1 MNISF
6 TEASGLK
13 SKPSEESLGFGK
25 VTTDYMFLMD
35 CDTRIGWYD
44 PKIVPYSPIPLDP
57 STSVLH
63 YGQGVFEG
71 LKAYRAE
78 DGRILLFR
86 PEQNVAR
93 LNESCDRMCIPELDE
108 NDVLEAIREMVKL
121 EKDWIPSSKGTS
133 LYIRPF
139 VLATDPFLG
148 VHPAQTYMFIIILG
162 PVGNYYPSGINP
174 IKIFVEDEY
183 VRAVPGGT
191 GTVKTMGN
199 YAASLKAQEKAEKAG
214 SIQVLW
220 LDGVHRK
227 YVEEVGSMNVFFK
240 IDGKIITPA
249 LSGSILP
256 GITRMSALELL
267 KKRGYTVE
275 ERQISIDEIV
285 HAHKDGVL
293 EESFGTGTAAVI
305 SPIGEL
311 QYKGE
316 TLVINNS
323 EIGDVASMLY
333 NTITGIQYGRLD
345 DEFGWTVEVK

>member
-6 TEASGLK
+6 TQASGLK
-13 SKPSEESLGFGK
+13 TKPSEDNLGFGK
-25 VTTDYMFLMD
+25 MTTDYMFLMD
-35 CDTRIGWYD
+35 CDSRIGWYD
-44 PKIVPYSPIPLDP
+44 PKIVPYSAISLDP
-57 STSVLH
+57 STCVLH

-78 DGRILLFR
+78 DGRVLLFR
-86 PEQNVAR
+86 PDLNAAR
-93 LNESCDRMCIPELDE
+93 LNESCDRMCIPKFDE
-108 NDVLEAIREMVKL
+108 GEVLEAIRAMVKL
-121 EKDWIPSSKGTS
+121 ERDWIPRSKGTS

-148 VHPAQTYMFIIILG
+148 VHPSQTYMFVIILG
-162 PVGNYYPSGINP
+162 PVGNYYPTGINP

-191 GTVKTMGN
+191 GTAKTMGN
-199 YAASLKAQEKAEKAG
+199 YAASLKAQEKAEDAG
-214 SIQVLW
+214 CIQVLW

-240 IDGKIITPA
+240 IDGKLITPA
-249 LSGSILP
+249 LNGSILP
-256 GITRMSALELL
+256 GITRMSAIELL

-285 HAHKDGVL
+285 QAHRDGLL

-311 QYKGE
+311 MYKGE
-316 TLVINNS
+316 NLVINNG
-323 EIGDVASMLY
+323 EIGETASMLY
-333 NTITGIQYGRLD
+333 DTITGIQYGRLE
-345 DEFGWTVEVK
+345 DEFGWTEEVK